1 MRQPWIYTVKYDEVM
16 IVNML
21 QTNNIHKDF
30 VMIKINTDSV
40 SLLRLLLSCSL
51 IVVCPQHSLLCETL
65 CVLFFLTIP
74 LFSFHK
80 FPPLLQPVTNTI
92 RYFTAV
98 HYHIPLPHVV
108 LMVFLLC
115 CH

>member
-1 MRQPWIYTVKYDEVM
+1 MRQPWIYTVKYAGVM

-51 IVVCPQHSLLCETL
+51 IVVCPQHSLLCETN
-65 CVLFFLTIP
+65 P

-80 FPPLLQPVTNTI
+80 FPLLLQPVTNTI